1 MKRVLLRVRD
11 KNQVS
16 LLSDY
21 GSVTYVSPVINLVGM
36 TIEDDKLYM
45 LQSDQNVLQVDI
57 VEDGSFLAQV

>member
-1 MKRVLLRVRD
+1 MRD